1 MNLQQWN
8 SAKGH
13 AERLAEM
20 LADPVMQRAFAVIRT
35 AHEPSVPDRG
45 TDLSGV
51 TEELARRYAHRAGAF
66 GVLTLLE
73 RMAHPVKGTAVPLM
87 EWGTLV
93 TDDLKEEPAKVKST
107 VKAAKA

>member
-20 LADPVMQRAFAVIRT
+20 LADPVMQRAFSVIRT
-35 AHEPSVPDRG
+35 AHEPTVPDRG

-93 TDDLKEEPAKVKST
+93 SDELKEEPAPKRAT
-107 VKAAKA
+107 KATK